1 MPMSEY
7 SKLSGKSLVYE
18 VSKFVN
24 TIAAN
29 RNFAETIHL
38 LDCVESVFEGKEK
51 KFRSLQALD
60 KDLSEICI
68 ALRKIVPG
76 KSRVCKEVGI

>member
-1 MPMSEY
+1 MKEEMSFANEN
-7 SKLSGKSLVYE
+7 LWKSVDD
-18 VSKFVN
+18 F
-24 TIAAN
+24 
-29 RNFAETIHL
+29 
-38 LDCVESVFEGKEK
+38 FEGKEK

-68 ALRKIVPG
+68 ELRKIVPG